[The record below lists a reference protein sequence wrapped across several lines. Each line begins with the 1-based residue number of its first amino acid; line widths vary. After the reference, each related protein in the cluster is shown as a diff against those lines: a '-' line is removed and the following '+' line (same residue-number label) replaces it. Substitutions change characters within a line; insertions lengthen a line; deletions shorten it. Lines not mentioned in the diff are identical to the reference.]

1 MKRSIL
7 GLMYL
12 IHGMRNAGIDV
23 DSRLASVG
31 IKADALDPS
40 SIIHPS
46 LEWDIQ
52 KIIGQGVQPETGLF
66 IGQHYSLA
74 GYGIY

>member
-1 MKRSIL
+1 
-7 GLMYL
+7 MYL

-23 DSRLASVG
+23 DSRLESIG

-52 KIIGQGVQPETGLF
+52 MWVCHSINRFYT
-66 IGQHYSLA
+66 
-74 GYGIY
+74 